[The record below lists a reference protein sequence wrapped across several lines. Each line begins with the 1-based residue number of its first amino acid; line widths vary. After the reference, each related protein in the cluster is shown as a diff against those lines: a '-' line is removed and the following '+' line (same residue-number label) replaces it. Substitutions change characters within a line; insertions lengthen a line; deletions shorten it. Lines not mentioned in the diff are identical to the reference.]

1 MRLEKILAKHFT
13 LKQQMVL
20 SQFVNNHYWNLMIN
34 YGAVRSGKTVANN
47 YCFILSLLKVRE
59 LAKRNRIKDPLYI
72 LAGTSKKNIFNNVLN
87 PLFNEFGLAPEQDS
101 IGNLHL
107 FGVTIVLAYT
117 GSVRGI
123 SGVRGSSAYG
133 AYINEASL
141 ANESVFSEILD
152 RCSEGEGRVICD
164 TNPDIPTHWLK
175 KNYIDNASPFI
186 ISNHFVLDDNTFL
199 SKRYIENKKA
209 TTPKGMFYDR
219 SVLGL
224 WVTGQG
230 VVYSDFDAKIMLI
243 EHEKIPSDLTYFCG
257 VDWGFAEGHNGVIV
271 VFGDDNKGNTYLI
284 KEYTAVHKYI
294 DYWIDVAHDIQNQ
307 YGRNVTF
314 WCDSAR
320 PEYVS
325 MFQQANVQA
334 TNADKTVMTGI
345 ESVSKLMTTGH
356 FFVNQQGIDQF
367 LDEIYQYVWD
377 SDKGV
382 PLKKNDD
389 VMDAMRYA
397 IYNQH
402 KQVENQIIGNI
413 YL

>member
-1 MRLEKILAKHFT
+1 MLLEKTLNKHFT
-13 LKQQMVL
+13 PKQQMVL
-20 SQFVNNHYWNLMIN
+20 SQFVNNRHWNLMIN

-47 YCFILSLLKVRE
+47 YCFVLSLLKVRE
-59 LAKRNRIKDPLYI
+59 LAQRNRVQEPLYI

-87 PLFNEFGLAPEQDS
+87 PLFNDFGLVPEQDS

-141 ANESVFSEILD
+141 ANEGVFSEILD

-164 TNPDIPTHWLK
+164 TNPDVPTHWLK
-175 KNYIDNASPFI
+175 RSYIDNSSPYI
-186 ISNHFVLDDNTFL
+186 ISNHFVLDDNSFL
-199 SKRYIENKKA
+199 SRRYIDNKKV

-230 VVYSDFDAKIMLI
+230 VVYSDFDAKAMVV
-243 EHEKIPSDLTYFCG
+243 EPEQIPSNLTYYCG

-271 VFGDDNKGNTYLI
+271 VFGDDDKGNTYLV
-284 KEYTAVHKYI
+284 EEHTAIHKYI
-294 DYWIDVAHDIQNQ
+294 DYWIGVAHSIQNK
-307 YGRNVTF
+307 YGINVTF

-325 MFQQANVQA
+325 MFQQDNIQA
-334 TNADKTVMTGI
+334 VYADKTVMTGI
-345 ESVSKLMTTGH
+345 ESVSEMMTTGH
-356 FFVNQQGIDQF
+356 FFVSKSGIIQF
-367 LDEIYQYVWD
+367 LDEIYQYIWD
-377 SDKGV
+377 EEKGV
-382 PLKKNDD
+382 PIKKNDD

-397 IYNQH
+397 VYNQH
-402 KQVENQIIGNI
+402 KQVENQIIGNV